1 MAIKSI
7 DLIEVILNKIGVT
20 RTADK
25 DQQFLSKQEL
35 LLILAHIEKQEFHI
49 KSLKGEVNEWRGK
62 EAMFKSLEARV
73 EENLKD
79 GNED

>member
-20 RTADK
+20 RAENK

-49 KSLKGEVNEWRGK
+49 KSLKNEVNEWRSK

-73 EENLKD
+73 EENLSD